1 MFLLSILQKIFE
13 IFLKIPMGGGDLFN
27 LTLSYL
33 ASFCRFFNGS
43 IAASNLFQC
52 SKPRRQLILYQYEGC
67 PYCRKVRECIST
79 LGLDVIV
86 YPCPRVTLSK
96 YGVSDSSRFRPIA
109 TKLSGQCM
117 FPLLV
122 DENANPKLIL
132 LESSDIVSYLW
143 KTYGNV
149 AQSPWNSLLANF
161 SIFKYFLILPTLFR
175 PLPEMGILRLPSHPP
190 PSQMIELYGYETC
203 PKTRLVRELLDSLEL
218 PYLYHNTPPY
228 NNSRGVEK
236 MKLRYQELHQKNGI
250 SSYSSLSCSTPLFI
264 DPLHELVDTNP
275 FQIMT
280 HLRKVYQ
287 KEDSQVESNWTEYST
302 EGASERHGVVPGYRK
317 SNGSKKIN

>member
-1 MFLLSILQKIFE
+1 MFLLAILQKIFE
-13 IFLKIPMGGGDLFN
+13 IFLKIPLGGGDLFN
-27 LTLSYL
+27 LSLSYL
-33 ASFCRFFNGS
+33 ASFSRFFTGS

-52 SKPRRQLILYQYEGC
+52 SRPKRHLILYQYEGC

-122 DENANPKLIL
+122 DENANPKLVL

-149 AQSPWNSLLANF
+149 AQPPWNSVLANT
-161 SIFKYFLILPTLFR
+161 SIFKYFLVLPTLFR

-218 PYLYHNTPPY
+218 PYLYHNTPPC
-228 NNSRGVEK
+228 NNSKGVEK
-236 MKLRYQELHQKNGI
+236 MQLRYQELQQQNGGNL
-250 SSYSSLSCSTPLFI
+250 STSPSCSTPLFI
-264 DPLHELVDTNP
+264 DQLHELVATNP
-275 FQIMT
+275 FQILA
-280 HLRKVYQ
+280 HLRKIYQ
-287 KEDSQVESNWTEYST
+287 KENSRVESKWTEYST
-302 EGASERHGVVPGYRK
+302 DGASERHGVIAGYTK
-317 SNGSKKIN
+317 SNKKMS